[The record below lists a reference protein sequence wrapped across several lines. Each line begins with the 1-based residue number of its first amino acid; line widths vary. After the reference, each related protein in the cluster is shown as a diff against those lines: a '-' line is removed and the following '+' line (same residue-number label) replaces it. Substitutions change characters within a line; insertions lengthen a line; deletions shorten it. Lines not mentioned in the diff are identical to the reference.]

1 MSKMENFKYK
11 MDQSDLYL
19 LFSGKHWRNSIMSK
33 RKFSSSPD
41 LLKLFKDD
49 FGLVMKSIS
58 DFVNDVFN
66 GCNDEQKKELCKNLH
81 SYVQNCHCSEVSKRS
96 NVDDHQPLVEIKK
109 PDESNKLSK
118 SMKRPAEGAI
128 ERFSAKRAKID
139 SARRIELPNEIWLKI
154 INFMKTKDLF
164 LNFSLVCKY
173 FNSLAK
179 NFKTLEHL
187 EIPRISHKTQYATI
201 LKHLKESKRLKEISF
216 SDSAAITKHQ
226 FKTLLTN
233 SLKSHKNL
241 KSIKVISSRGVEKYP
256 FCHDSIESIRTLAN
270 NIQHLELHK
279 VPMNMELTEIAK
291 LRTLKTLKIFSTG
304 RSGIVLPKFIIAIS
318 LNCELLETFSLNNIW
333 CRGNYIDTHKEA
345 FDTLFKERKNTL
357 KSLTLCGEAMHD
369 VLFWNLFS
377 HLNLCQNL
385 EKLTIKNIHLEHS
398 DVLSMVELPKLK
410 SLQLVG
416 LQGHLFLLFRG
427 LQTPFLR
434 HLILRNCYSTRNTS
448 KVDFIHVLAEVKF
461 PVLERLFLKINNC
474 YISETTLSG
483 IIHNSPKL
491 KSIHLQEMV
500 VDISLEWFS
509 EIFASGNIFIM
520 FERLLQTTNQEYS
533 VESEKIS
540 KSFLKQVSGNVLN
553 NYHDMERRFLKW
565 CEMNTWYSHQLST
578 LQLVHFQEKFEG
590 NSLLTFQHHALKKFL
605 QMFGNQIP

>member
-164 LNFSLVCKY
+164 LNFSFVCKY

-179 NFKTLEHL
+179 DFKGLECL
-187 EIPRISHKTQYATI
+187 QLPRIRDKTQCATI
-201 LKHLKESKRLKEISF
+201 VKLLKGSKRLKEISF
-216 SDSAAITKHQ
+216 LETDTKQH
-226 FKTLLTN
+226 FKTLLMH
-233 SLKSHKNL
+233 SLKSHKNI
-241 KSIKVISSRGVEKYP
+241 KSIKVVASRFHKAYP
-256 FCHDSIESIRTLAN
+256 LCQKIMENMKTLAN
-270 NIQHLELHK
+270 NLQCLELHDID
-279 VPMNMELTEIAK
+279 PETLSEIPNIK
-291 LRTLKTLKIFSTG
+291 TLKTLKIYPAT
-304 RSGIVLPKFIIAIS
+304 RMATVLPQFIVDIS
-318 LNCELLETFSLNNIW
+318 LKCELLETLSLSAIW
-333 CRGNYIDTHKEA
+333 CRSNYSNPHKEA
-345 FDTLFKERKNTL
+345 FECLFRERKNTL
-357 KSLTLCGEAMHD
+357 KSLTFIGEKISNTSI
-369 VLFWNLFS
+369 LFWDLFTN
-377 HLNLCQNL
+377 LNLCQNL
-385 EKLTIKNIHLEHS
+385 EELTIKNIHLGQS
-398 DVLSMVELPKLK
+398 DVQAIVELPKLK
-410 SLQLVG
+410 SLKLEG
-416 LQGHLFLLFRG
+416 LQGHLSHLFRG
-427 LQTPFLR
+427 LTSPYLR
-434 HLILRNCYSTRNTS
+434 HLILRNSFSVRTTS
-448 KVDFIHVLAEVKF
+448 EVDFIQELANAKF
-461 PVLERLFLKINNC
+461 PALERLFLKINNC
-474 YISETTLSG
+474 YINETALSG

-509 EIFASGNIFIM
+509 EIFTNGNIFIM
-520 FERLLQTTNQEYS
+520 FGRLLQTINQEYS
-533 VESEKIS
+533 VEKEKIS
-540 KSFLKQVSGNVLN
+540 KSFLKQVSENVLK
-553 NYHDMERRFLKW
+553 NYHDMESRFLKW
-565 CEMNTWYSHQLST
+565 CEMNPWYSHQLST

-590 NSLLTFQHHALKKFL
+590 NSLLTFQHNALTKVL
-605 QMFGNQIP
+605 QMFGNQVP